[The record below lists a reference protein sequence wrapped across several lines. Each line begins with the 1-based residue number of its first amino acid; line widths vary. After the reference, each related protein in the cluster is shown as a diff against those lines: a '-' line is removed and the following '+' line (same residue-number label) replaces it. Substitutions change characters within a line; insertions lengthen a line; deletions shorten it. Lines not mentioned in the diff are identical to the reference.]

1 VSRVVSLW
9 QLPGVSLQSKQALLV
24 RSDRWFVKIVSLN
37 DMRSGCN
44 NGHASRGEKKAEKP

>member
-24 RSDRWFVKIVSLN
+24 RGDRWFVKIVSLN